1 MMLATIANF
10 TRMLTFSYVR
20 MSNYKPKTKNHA
32 KMTTNIISEASKKE
46 KTPKINDS
54 KQII

>member
-1 MMLATIANF
+1 MLATIANF